1 MNLKTKVETNIFS
14 RRFHLASMF
23 VNDFAVIGLVT
34 FFEIFDILVG
44 FLRSLVILDV
54 HIGQGVH
61 IPFDEENCAK

>member
-1 MNLKTKVETNIFS
+1 
-14 RRFHLASMF
+14 MF
-23 VNDFAVIGLVT
+23 VNDFTVIGLVT

-61 IPFDEENCAK
+61 IPLDDENCAK

>member
-1 MNLKTKVETNIFS
+1 
-14 RRFHLASMF
+14 MF

-61 IPFDEENCAK
+61 IPLDEENCAK